1 LKKEVEV
8 TLKQLEDEHR
18 IKEREL
24 KTDNRNLQ
32 VQVKEQELGHLDY
45 MYSMQLEADRKMTEL
60 R

>member
-1 LKKEVEV
+1 MKKEVEV